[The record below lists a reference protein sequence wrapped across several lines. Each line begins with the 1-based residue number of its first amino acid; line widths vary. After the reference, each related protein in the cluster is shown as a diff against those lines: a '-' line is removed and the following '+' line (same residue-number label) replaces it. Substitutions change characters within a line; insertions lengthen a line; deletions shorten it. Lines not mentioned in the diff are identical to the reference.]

1 MTAIIPTKLSL
12 DPSPKLSG
20 NLDTNNHN
28 IDSITPAELDK
39 LQGVTDN
46 IQSLFE
52 LLRRTTP
59 SAFSTVYGVT
69 NTFVSPDVSSHNGYT
84 TDGTYHYTIDTARID
99 KRNDDETWSVAVQNT
114 DPLNG
119 LSPINHCGDG
129 HYYNGKLYIPGSLW
143 DGEAESNPAIL
154 VYNATTL
161 ARLEAN
167 LITEG
172 VGGGA
177 GLCVAPLHGDRGII
191 YIVDYTVGTHIYK
204 YDLVDYSYLG
214 AITLSNTILMLQ
226 GIQLWGG
233 RFIMT
238 QDGGPLW
245 IADQDGNVDNFYT
258 MRNLPLGAGSYE
270 GIHCEDTQW
279 RQLVDLPEDG
289 GKVYYLTPSTTT
301 GIKYAGLNNQIE
313 LAAPGVTA
321 KMRVGHDTSSSWIT
335 TNARR
340 VTGTTFVR
348 DNTNKPAF
356 IIRMYH
362 SSTLVDIAYAAAGT
376 GNITWT
382 QVFYA
387 SQAQGLVYCKK
398 LLLGS
403 DGILAADWSAGIST
417 TFVERG
423 NSTVT
428 IKNGLVTAVSAAA
441 TSYMMGVVVHGAT
454 AGTARPTGYAQI
466 TWIGSVE
473 PTNAA
478 TNDIWVNTG

>member
-1 MTAIIPTKLSL
+1 MTARPPFTLRDDANPFL
-12 DPSPKLSG
+12 GGDL
-20 NLDTNNHN
+20 NLNGHG
-28 IDSITPAELDK
+28 IDAVSAAEIDK
-39 LQGVTDN
+39 LRGVAAN
-46 IQSLFE
+46 IQSILE
-52 LLRRTTP
+52 YLGRQTP
-59 SAFSTVYGVT
+59 AAFPVVSGVT
-69 NTFVSPDVSSHNGYT
+69 NTFISPDVSCHNGYT
-84 TDGTYHYTIDTARID
+84 TDGTYHFTIDTARID
-99 KRNDDETWSVAVQNT
+99 KRADDASWTVVAQNT

-119 LSPINHCGDG
+119 LSPINHLGDG

-143 DGEAESNPAIL
+143 DGESESNPAIL
-154 VYNATTL
+154 VYDATTL

-172 VGGGA
+172 VGGPS

-191 YIVDYTVGTHIYK
+191 YCVDYTVGTHIYK

-214 AITLSNTILMLQ
+214 AIALSSTILMLQ
-226 GIQLWGG
+226 GIQLWRG

-258 MRNLPLGAGSYE
+258 MRDLPLGAGSYE

-321 KMRVGHDTSSSWIT
+321 KMRIGHDSYSSWIT

-348 DNTNKPAF
+348 DDTTKPAF
-356 IIRMYH
+356 IIRLYH
-362 SSTLVDIAYAAAGT
+362 SSTLVDVAYTAAGS

-382 QVFYA
+382 QLLYA
-387 SQAQGLVYCKK
+387 SQAQDLVYCKK
-398 LLLGS
+398 LLLGAG
-403 DGILAADWSAGIST
+403 GILAADWSAGMTT
-417 TFVERG
+417 TFKD
-423 NSTVT
+423 NDNNTITV
-428 IKNGLVTAVSAAA
+428 KNGLVTAK
-441 TSYMMGVVVHGAT
+441 T
-454 AGTARPTGYAQI
+454 AP
-466 TWIGSVE
+466 
-473 PTNAA
+473 
-478 TNDIWVNTG
+478 